1 MSGQSPLNPSLSPN
15 MSFGS
20 PSSYPFP
27 ANFVSSP
34 AQPQAETANP
44 RRFVLKVQPTS
55 HKSRVETQIPI
66 RLTLSPLPTGVEK
79 LRLPSHTISKLKFL
93 APSSTEPSPD
103 TLQLSTSLVCTSAMQ
118 DTQKRSRAFARARGE
133 SQQDDAEVGPLEGG
147 DVKICPGCIQRE
159 RKRAS
164 RKKQR
169 KPEEDELF
177 QKDEEKR
184 VIVFNTNEIKEWTE
198 VGRDVSAGY
207 NNGPA
212 PPPGTMQV
220 ELPMRI
226 ACYCRHQTEKIGFQV
241 IFTVKDHLGKVI
253 AQAITNSIMITDDH
267 KAQAPSAPPMGSGHN
282 GEKAKRLASPQSP
295 TDLQGLQQGLNQ
307 RFNSQYQLTPSS
319 FAGANGTNGISSN
332 SHTPRNLSRQASPT
346 DFPGP
351 QTKRRK
357 QSSSGR
363 VPSELAMTRLET
375 PASSVSNMASAA
387 QLSIGRGFASPTER
401 PFVTP
406 AAMSGQFTG
415 PPTPNQSNDHNPF
428 FNPTSAERHSLDS
441 LAHQSL
447 ASAPNSAQPSRPGT
461 PGALNRNGFHDSSLD
476 LALGANTANTVWPL
490 MNNSHA
496 RLPPVIHKIVPAE
509 GSISG
514 GTEVTLLG
522 NQFTQGMEVV
532 FGDTLATTTTYWG
545 EKCLSCLTPPALQPG
560 FVTVGFKHEHPSF
573 SQVQQPRPLMPKQQ
587 TLFRYTDDRELQ
599 MYRLALS
606 ILGQKMGSQK
616 DAFQTAQQ
624 IMSNNPN
631 AIFGMQND
639 ISGGGSSGGHQRQVP
654 GLESQGK
661 FSDIDA
667 QMLTFL
673 EFIDLDDSPRS
684 PRYNARNS
692 TGQSLLHLA
701 ASLGLTRFVA
711 GLLARGANPEVQD
724 NTGNTPMHLAALHGH
739 AHIVRRLRQ
748 TGASASARNIRG
760 FNPAD
765 LASTLDVHQAA
776 LLPSRHYRSQ
786 SAGSLGFRR
795 RQSSSVS
802 LNSLWEASSATGS
815 LGHAVDDSS
824 DLDDY
829 EDSDEADGDPPHL
842 SMSRR
847 SSMHQDV
854 LPVASDPVEQPPNPA
869 DARGFFPPAAV
880 ILWRDHLAAQIHH
893 FQQSVSNAFPNMPAL
908 PPMPALPDYQAN
920 QMMRRITNLVP
931 NRPMARDGWWDLLKG
946 TTGQTQTQ
954 PPSYDE
960 LYPHQEDRQ
969 EDAKLKKSGLL
980 RAQAEAVL
988 DQHFE
993 AQSNIAS
1000 ASASTSAAIQRSRP
1014 EQDNIKDIT
1023 IGGKIISREQQKHL
1037 REHQARRMKGLASD
1051 RNLYFFWVSLGTS
1064 YLLKIPLAN
1073 SYQIPLLLLVL
1084 GAWIRNYVP
1093 WIWDGVTD
1101 GYDFVKARATQRAVE
1116 MGI

>member
-1 MSGQSPLNPSLSPN
+1 MNGQSPLNPSLSPHMN
-15 MSFGS
+15 FSS
-20 PSSYPFP
+20 PGSYPFP
-27 ANFVSSP
+27 ANFASSP
-34 AQPQAETANP
+34 SQPQADSTNP
-44 RRFVLKVQPTS
+44 RRPVLTVQPTS

-66 RLTLSPLPTGVEK
+66 RLTLSPLPAGVKK

-93 APSSTEPSPD
+93 APPSTEPSPD
-103 TLQLSTSLVCTSAMQ
+103 TLQLCTSLVCTSAMQ
-118 DTQKRSRAFARARGE
+118 DPEKLSRAFARTRGE
-133 SQQDDAEVGPLEGG
+133 GPQSGAEEVRPLDGG
-147 DVKICPGCIQRE
+147 DVKICTGCIQRE

-184 VIVFNTNEIKEWTE
+184 VVVFNTSEIKEWTE
-198 VGRDVSAGY
+198 VPRNTAARY
-207 NNGPA
+207 NDGPA
-212 PPPGTMQV
+212 PPPGSMQV

-226 ACYCRHQTEKIGFQV
+226 ACYCRHQSEKSGFQV
-241 IFTVKDHLGKVI
+241 IFTVKDHLGKVV

-267 KAQAPSAPPMGSGHN
+267 KTQAPSAPPVGPSPSLPDGSQLPGAGVFSSGHN
-282 GEKAKRLASPQSP
+282 GENAKRFASPQSP
-295 TDLQGLQQGLNQ
+295 TDLQGLQQGLSQ
-307 RFNSQYQLTPSS
+307 RFSSQYQLTPSS
-319 FAGANGTNGISSN
+319 FAPANGTNGISS
-332 SHTPRNLSRQASPT
+332 SSQTPRNLSRQASPT

-351 QTKRRK
+351 QSKRRK

-375 PASSVSNMASAA
+375 PASSVSNMTGTA
-387 QLSIGRGFASPTER
+387 QLSTGRGFASPVER

-406 AAMSGQFTG
+406 AAMSGHFGNG
-415 PPTPNQSNDHNPF
+415 PPTPNQNNDNNPF
-428 FNPTSAERHSLDS
+428 FNPTPAQRQSLDG

-461 PGALNRNGFHDSSLD
+461 PGAPSRNGYQDSTLD
-476 LALGANTANTVWPL
+476 LALGANSANTIWPTL
-490 MNNSHA
+490 NNTPA

-522 NQFTQGMEVV
+522 NQFTPGMEVV

-560 FVTVGFKHEHPSF
+560 FVTVGFKHEHPTF
-573 SQVQQPRPLMPKQQ
+573 GQVQQPHPLMAKQQ

-606 ILGQKMGSQK
+606 ILGQKMGSQR

-624 IMSNNPN
+624 IMGNNPN
-631 AIFGMQND
+631 AIFSMQND
-639 ISGGGSSGGHQRQVP
+639 MSGAGSSGGHQRQVP
-654 GLESQGK
+654 GLDSQRK
-661 FSDIDA
+661 LSEVDSK
-667 QMLTFL
+667 MLTFL
-673 EFIDLDDSPRS
+673 EFVDLDDSPRS
-684 PRYNARNS
+684 PRYNARNA

-711 GLLARGANPEVQD
+711 GLLARGANPEIQD
-724 NTGNTPMHLAALHGH
+724 NAGNTPMHLAALHGH
-739 AHIVRRLRQ
+739 AYIVRRLRQ
-748 TGASASARNIRG
+748 AGASASARSMRG
-760 FNPAD
+760 FSPAD
-765 LASTLDVHQAA
+765 LASSLDAHQAA
-776 LLPSRHYRSQ
+776 LLPSRHHRSQ
-786 SAGSLGFRR
+786 SAGSLASRR
-795 RQSSSVS
+795 RQSSSTS
-802 LNSLWEASSATGS
+802 LNSLWEASSASGS
-815 LGHAVDDSS
+815 LGHAVDDSI

-829 EDSDEADGDPPHL
+829 DVSDESDGDLSHL

-847 SSMHQDV
+847 SSMPQDV
-854 LPVASDPVEQPPNPA
+854 LPVALDPVDPPVNPH

-880 ILWRDHLAAQIHH
+880 VAWRDQLAAQIHH
-893 FQQSVSNAFPNMPAL
+893 FQQSVANAFPNMPAL

-960 LYPHQEDRQ
+960 LYPHQQDREEDS
-969 EDAKLKKSGLL
+969 ELKKSGLL
-980 RAQAEAVL
+980 RAQAEAAL

-993 AQSNIAS
+993 AQSNA
-1000 ASASTSAAIQRSRP
+1000 ASASTSTATAISRPPGP
-1014 EQDNIKDIT
+1014 EQDDIKDIT
-1023 IGGKIISREQQKHL
+1023 IGRKVISREQQKHL

-1051 RNLYFFWVSLGTS
+1051 RNLYFIWVSNALSSRVRSILTS
-1064 YLLKIPLAN
+1064 
-1073 SYQIPLLLLVL
+1073 
-1084 GAWIRNYVP
+1084 IRFLFCF
-1093 WIWDGVTD
+1093 W
-1101 GYDFVKARATQRAVE
+1101 F
-1116 MGI
+1116 